1 MRPRRK
7 TVGDGFPGA
16 HPSKKTMEGQG
27 LFGGV
32 IPSKGRSGQ
41 DLSWFVKREPIEKPS
56 NVRGKLN

>member
-1 MRPRRK
+1 
-7 TVGDGFPGA
+7 
-16 HPSKKTMEGQG
+16 MEGQG